1 MNIRSKKETAEKRC
15 LNEKGGCYM
24 KKKICVM
31 LSLVMAMS
39 LAACGNDAASSGG
52 TAKTGETKTE
62 AGKDSAAASGE
73 AEEQLDYTFGETFH
87 SDTPVTYTMF
97 WSDHESY
104 PYKDSWQIFDKIEE
118 ITNVKLDFKDYTI
131 ARTDYDQK
139 KALMINSGE
148 SAYIIPKTYD
158 ESAFVDGGAIV
169 AVSDWTQYMPN
180 FTAFV
185 EKYDLG
191 ADLDTMRKADGKLY
205 RLPGLKESAE
215 QDYTLVVRKD
225 IFDAAGVDV
234 AALEKDWHWEDLYD
248 ALVKVKEYMV
258 SKGMCSES
266 DYIWSE
272 RWPGDDGSGGNLL
285 NLMGS
290 TYGVRSGWNV
300 GDGMKYDPE
309 TDSFYFSSTT
319 DNFKEFVSMLNK
331 FVKGGIL
338 DPESFTQT
346 DEQACQKFYRGET
359 VIFGSN
365 KAVYNE
371 YLSNMDSMIGEGK
384 YELYITVYPMG
395 TNNYTAENSRL
406 ENGVMIASKALDELG
421 EEGFIKMLR
430 FVDWLFYSDEAYDL
444 TKWGVEG
451 ETYEVVKDESTG
463 MEIKR
468 LLPQWYCGG
477 LAIAQTSDDQKDMR
491 IELGYAGGVFYYG
504 GTVAQVSDAYPPVL
518 QDYFKR
524 SNDYR
529 ELEPLTPAVA
539 GTEDENEQINLWKT
553 PLISNVNTWT
563 LQFITG
569 QKDVEKDWD
578 AYVESCKNLNSE
590 KLADMYNEIYSRTK

>member
-1 MNIRSKKETAEKRC
+1 
-15 LNEKGGCYM
+15 M
-24 KKKICVM
+24 KKKICIM
-31 LSLVMAMS
+31 LSLIMTMS
-39 LAACGNDAASSGG
+39 LAACGNQP
-52 TAKTGETKTE
+52 
-62 AGKDSAAASGE
+62 AASGSTGTGSAGSGAAGTE
-73 AEEQLDYTFGETFH
+73 NAGDAGVPDEGELDYTFGETFH
-87 SDTPVTYTMF
+87 SDEPVSYTMF
-97 WSDHESY
+97 WSDHEAY
-104 PYKDSWQIFDKIEE
+104 PYQESWELFDKIEE
-118 ITNVKLDFKDYTI
+118 ITNVKLDFGNYMI

-139 KALMINSGE
+139 KALMINAGE

-185 EKYDLG
+185 EKYDLE

-215 QDYTLVVRKD
+215 QDYTYVVRKD
-225 IFDAAGVDV
+225 VFDAAGVDV
-234 AALEKDWHWEDLYD
+234 AALEKDWTWNDLYD
-248 ALVKVKEYMV
+248 ALVTVKEYMV
-258 SKGMCSES
+258 AEGMCSAS

-285 NLMGS
+285 KLMGS
-290 TYGVRSGWNV
+290 SYGVRSGWNV
-300 GDGMKYDPE
+300 GDGMKYNHE
-309 TDSFYFSSTT
+309 TDEWFFSPTT
-319 DNFKEFVSMLNK
+319 DNYKEFLTMLNK
-331 FVKGGIL
+331 FIEGGIL

-365 KAVYNE
+365 KAVYADYIAN
-371 YLSNMDSMIGEGK
+371 LNSTLGEGN

-395 TNNYTAENSRL
+395 STPYTGENSRL
-406 ENGVMIASKALDELG
+406 ENGVMIATKALDELG

-451 ETYEVVKDESTG
+451 ETYEVVTDPETG
-463 MEIKR
+463 MEVKQ

-477 LAIAQTSDDQKDMR
+477 LAISQTSDDQKDMR

-504 GTVAQVSDAYPPVL
+504 GTVAQISDAYPAVL
-518 QDYFKR
+518 QDYFRR
-524 SNDYR
+524 SNEYR
-529 ELEPLTPAVA
+529 ELEPLTPSIA
-539 GTEDENEQINLWKT
+539 GTEDENEQMNLWKT
-553 PLISNVNTWT
+553 PLISEVNTWT
-563 LQFITG
+563 LRFATG
-569 QKDVEKDWD
+569 QRDLETEWD
-578 AYVESCKNLNSE
+578 AFVSSCENKNSQ
-590 KLADMYNEIYSRTK
+590 KLVDMYNEIYSRNK